1 MFDLTWRDAK
11 RWRAATQDK
20 AIPAAPPDR
29 AVTHAALLLWE
40 EHCVE
45 CSIPDCYSSCP
56 LYVARRDQKC
66 ARFAYGIFP
75 NEDVA
80 GPLGYAADVYFRR
93 WGKLEARWSGVPRT
107 QKLSTI
113 RRLASWDRRIGSVVN
128 ALGTLLRRLDPK
140 RRVNGAYALLRSRLH
155 EQSFTRDTDDDSAPD
170 ALYLKFY
177 YEGPGELDV
186 QIEVHAERPIFR
198 ANVRAVPGWN
208 EKVIPF
214 DDLHIDTGTS
224 GRILIQLPADR
235 ETRLVF
241 TWLDLVRF
249 APAVA
254 PQGALAPART
264 FVAPDARVGSAPNAP
279 TPAAKVKCVVWDLDN
294 TLWFGVIGD
303 DGPDGV
309 VSNQTA
315 LDMVRALDERGIV
328 QSIASKNDYDVAWPR
343 IESMG
348 LADYFLYPA
357 IHWGAKS
364 GSVRAIAEE
373 LNIGVDSLAL
383 IDDSP
388 FERSEVQSACAE
400 VRVYDVSE
408 LGTLLERQE
417 FDVPVTE
424 ASRLRRQSY
433 LAEAQRKQA
442 ARVWHDDQDSFLRSC
457 DLVLRIAA
465 PEDTEYARC
474 LELIQRTNQLNLSTR
489 RFDRVAFEAF
499 VSDPSIECFVLRCA
513 DRFGDYGL
521 VGFAAFD
528 TSGFVP
534 RLTDFVLSCR
544 VAQKR
549 VEETFFK
556 WYMRRAQAR
565 GVDRIQ
571 ATFVASRRNGPLREA
586 LAGIPFLPASRPDA
600 DGRQLLEYLPEAAI
614 EVPDVIRVMDFAEAM

>member
-11 RWRAATQDK
+11 RWRAATQEK
-20 AIPAAPPDR
+20 AIPVAPPDR
-29 AVTHAALLLWE
+29 PVSHAALLLWE

-45 CSIPDCYSSCP
+45 CSIPECYTSCP
-56 LYVARRDQKC
+56 LYVPRRDQKC
-66 ARFAYGIFP
+66 ARFVYGIFP
-75 NEDVA
+75 NVDVP

-93 WGKLEARWSGVPRT
+93 WGKLEARWDGIPRT
-107 QKLSTI
+107 EPLSTLH
-113 RRLASWDRRIGSVVN
+113 RVAAWERRIGSAASV
-128 ALGTLLRRLDPK
+128 LGTMLQPVDRK
-140 RRVNGAYALLRSRLH
+140 RRVNGAYALARARWQERRL
-155 EQSFTRDTDDDSAPD
+155 TRPSKDNATPD

-177 YEGPGELDV
+177 FEGPGELDV
-186 QIEVHAERPIFR
+186 QIEVHQNRPVFR
-198 ANVRAVPGWN
+198 TNVRAVAGWN

-214 DDLHIDTGTS
+214 ADLHVEEGAS
-224 GRILIQLPADR
+224 GRILVELPSER

-249 APAVA
+249 APVA
-254 PQGALAPART
+254 LPSTEGTA
-264 FVAPDARVGSAPNAP
+264 AP
-279 TPAAKVKCVVWDLDN
+279 TYPDGSLRTTNAEESKPAAKVKCVVWDLDN

-309 VSNQTA
+309 IPNEAA
-315 LDMVRALDERGIV
+315 LETVRALDERGIV
-328 QSIASKNDYDVAWPR
+328 QSIASKNEYQLAWAR
-343 IESMG
+343 IESLG

-364 GSVRAIAEE
+364 GSIRAIAEE

-388 FERSEVQSACAE
+388 FERSEVQASSSQ

-408 LGTLLERQE
+408 LETLLGRPE
-417 FDVPVTE
+417 FDVPITE
-424 ASRLRRQSY
+424 ASRLRRHSY
-433 LAEAQRKQA
+433 LSEAQRKQA
-442 ARVWHDDQDSFLRSC
+442 ARVWQDDENSFLRNC
-457 DLVLRIAA
+457 ELVLRITP
-465 PEDTEYARC
+465 PEDAEYARC

-489 RFDRVAFEAF
+489 RFDRVGFEAL
-499 VSDPSIECFVLRCA
+499 VADPSIECFVLRCA

-528 TSGFVP
+528 TSALVP
-534 RLTDFVLSCR
+534 VLTDFVLSCR

-565 GVDRIQ
+565 GADRIH
-571 ATFVASRRNGPLREA
+571 AMFVASRRNAPLRAA
-586 LAGIPFLPASRPDA
+586 LAAVPFSPAAVADT
-600 DGRQLLEYLPEAAI
+600 DGRQLLEYVPGSEV
-614 EVPDVIRVMDFAEAM
+614 EVPDVIRVMDLAEAK